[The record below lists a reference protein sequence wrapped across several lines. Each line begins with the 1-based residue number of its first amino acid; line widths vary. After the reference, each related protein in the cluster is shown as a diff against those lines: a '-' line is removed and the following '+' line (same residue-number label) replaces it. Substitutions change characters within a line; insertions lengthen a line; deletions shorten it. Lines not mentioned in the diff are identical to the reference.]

1 MPGFVVYIK
10 AALALVLIKMT
21 SLFKFM
27 TNILVIMKNI
37 ITFAWTLTLT
47 DMNTKSILMPHI
59 CHKIG
64 WWTLLLTVMITL
76 VKTILLYFFG
86 GEIMDV
92 AGYMAR
98 ISHLILIIS
107 LSLICLSRENIEDE
121 MISGLRLKA
130 VGYTAWFFFIF
141 TLVVSLLLMVQPV
154 DSDITLYLSELFLI
168 CLPVGLAGLYLVI
181 FKVML
186 WKSKKLEV
194 L

>member
-1 MPGFVVYIK
+1 MHR
-10 AALALVLIKMT
+10 
-21 SLFKFM
+21 
-27 TNILVIMKNI
+27 
-37 ITFAWTLTLT
+37 TLTLT

-107 LSLICLSRENIEDE
+107 LSLICLSREKIEDE

-186 WKSKKLEV
+186 WKSKKQEV

>member
-1 MPGFVVYIK
+1 MHR
-10 AALALVLIKMT
+10 
-21 SLFKFM
+21 
-27 TNILVIMKNI
+27 
-37 ITFAWTLTLT
+37 TLTLT

-86 GEIMDV
+86 GEIMDL

-107 LSLICLSRENIEDE
+107 LSLICLSKEKIEDE

-186 WKSKKLEV
+186 WKSKKQEV

>member
-1 MPGFVVYIK
+1 
-10 AALALVLIKMT
+10 
-21 SLFKFM
+21 
-27 TNILVIMKNI
+27 
-37 ITFAWTLTLT
+37 
-47 DMNTKSILMPHI
+47 
-59 CHKIG
+59 
-64 WWTLLLTVMITL
+64 MITL

-107 LSLICLSRENIEDE
+107 LSLICLSREKIEDE

-130 VGYTAWFFFIF
+130 VGYTARFFFIF
-141 TLVVSLLLMVQPV
+141 TLVMSLLLMVQPV

-186 WKSKKLEV
+186 WKSKNQEV

>member
-1 MPGFVVYIK
+1 MHR
-10 AALALVLIKMT
+10 
-21 SLFKFM
+21 
-27 TNILVIMKNI
+27 
-37 ITFAWTLTLT
+37 TLTLT

-107 LSLICLSRENIEDE
+107 LSLICLSKEKIEDE

-186 WKSKKLEV
+186 WKSKKQEL

>member
-1 MPGFVVYIK
+1 MYR
-10 AALALVLIKMT
+10 
-21 SLFKFM
+21 
-27 TNILVIMKNI
+27 
-37 ITFAWTLTLT
+37 TLTLT
-47 DMNTKSILMPHI
+47 DMNTKNVLMPHI

-64 WWTLLLTVMITL
+64 WWTLLLAVTITL

-107 LSLICLSRENIEDE
+107 LFLICLSKEKIEDE
-121 MISGLRLKA
+121 MISGLRLKS
-130 VGYTAWFFFIF
+130 VGYTAWFFFIVA
-141 TLVVSLLLMVQPV
+141 LVVSLLLMVQPV

-168 CLPVGLAGLYLVI
+168 CMPVGLAGLYLVI

-186 WKSKKLEV
+186 WKSKKQEV

>member
-1 MPGFVVYIK
+1 
-10 AALALVLIKMT
+10 
-21 SLFKFM
+21 
-27 TNILVIMKNI
+27 
-37 ITFAWTLTLT
+37 
-47 DMNTKSILMPHI
+47 MNTKSILMPHI

-86 GEIMDV
+86 GEIMDL

-107 LSLICLSRENIEDE
+107 LSLICLSKEKIEDE

-141 TLVVSLLLMVQPV
+141 TLVVSPLLLVQPV

-186 WKSKKLEV
+186 WKSKKQEV

>member
-1 MPGFVVYIK
+1 MPR
-10 AALALVLIKMT
+10 
-21 SLFKFM
+21 
-27 TNILVIMKNI
+27 
-37 ITFAWTLTLT
+37 TLTLA

-64 WWTLLLTVMITL
+64 WWTLLLAVTITL

-107 LSLICLSRENIEDE
+107 LSLICLSKEKIEDE
-121 MISGLRLKA
+121 MISGLRLKSI
-130 VGYTAWFFFIF
+130 GYTAWFFFIVA
-141 TLVVSLLLMVQPV
+141 LVVSLLLMVQPV

-168 CLPVGLAGLYLVI
+168 CMPVGLAGLYLVI

-186 WKSKKLEV
+186 WKSKKQEV

>member
-1 MPGFVVYIK
+1 MH
-10 AALALVLIKMT
+10 L
-21 SLFKFM
+21 
-27 TNILVIMKNI
+27 
-37 ITFAWTLTLT
+37 TLTLT

-86 GEIMDV
+86 GEIMDL

-107 LSLICLSRENIEDE
+107 LSLICLSKEKIEDE

-186 WKSKKLEV
+186 WKSKKQEV

>member
-1 MPGFVVYIK
+1 MHR
-10 AALALVLIKMT
+10 
-21 SLFKFM
+21 
-27 TNILVIMKNI
+27 
-37 ITFAWTLTLT
+37 TLTLT

-107 LSLICLSRENIEDE
+107 LSLICLSREKIEDE

>member
-1 MPGFVVYIK
+1 MH
-10 AALALVLIKMT
+10 
-21 SLFKFM
+21 
-27 TNILVIMKNI
+27 
-37 ITFAWTLTLT
+37 WTLTLT

-107 LSLICLSRENIEDE
+107 LSLICLSREKIEDE

-186 WKSKKLEV
+186 WKSKKQEV

>member
-1 MPGFVVYIK
+1 
-10 AALALVLIKMT
+10 
-21 SLFKFM
+21 
-27 TNILVIMKNI
+27 
-37 ITFAWTLTLT
+37 
-47 DMNTKSILMPHI
+47 MNTKSILMPHI

-107 LSLICLSRENIEDE
+107 LSFICLSREKIEDE

-130 VGYTAWFFFIF
+130 VGYTAWFFLIF

>member
-1 MPGFVVYIK
+1 
-10 AALALVLIKMT
+10 
-21 SLFKFM
+21 
-27 TNILVIMKNI
+27 
-37 ITFAWTLTLT
+37 
-47 DMNTKSILMPHI
+47 MNTKSILMPHI

-86 GEIMDV
+86 GEIMDL

-107 LSLICLSRENIEDE
+107 LSLICLSKEKIEDE

-154 DSDITLYLSELFLI
+154 DSDITLSLSELFLI

-186 WKSKKLEV
+186 WKSKKQEV

>member
-1 MPGFVVYIK
+1 
-10 AALALVLIKMT
+10 
-21 SLFKFM
+21 
-27 TNILVIMKNI
+27 
-37 ITFAWTLTLT
+37 
-47 DMNTKSILMPHI
+47 MNTKSILMSHI

-76 VKTILLYFFG
+76 VKTILLYFFC

-107 LSLICLSRENIEDE
+107 LSLICLSREKIEDE

>member
-1 MPGFVVYIK
+1 
-10 AALALVLIKMT
+10 
-21 SLFKFM
+21 
-27 TNILVIMKNI
+27 
-37 ITFAWTLTLT
+37 
-47 DMNTKSILMPHI
+47 MNTKSILMPHI

-107 LSLICLSRENIEDE
+107 LSLICLSREKIEDE
-121 MISGLRLKA
+121 MISGFRLKA
-130 VGYTAWFFFIF
+130 VGYTAWLFFIF

-168 CLPVGLAGLYLVI
+168 CLPVGLSGLYLVI

-186 WKSKKLEV
+186 WKSKKLEM

>member
-107 LSLICLSRENIEDE
+107 LSLICLSREKIEDE

>member
-1 MPGFVVYIK
+1 MHR
-10 AALALVLIKMT
+10 
-21 SLFKFM
+21 
-27 TNILVIMKNI
+27 
-37 ITFAWTLTLT
+37 TLTLT

-86 GEIMDV
+86 GEIMDL

-107 LSLICLSRENIEDE
+107 LSLICLSKEKIEDE

-186 WKSKKLEV
+186 WKSKKQEL

>member
-37 ITFAWTLTLT
+37 ITFASDITLT

-107 LSLICLSRENIEDE
+107 LSLICLSSEKIEDE

>member
-1 MPGFVVYIK
+1 
-10 AALALVLIKMT
+10 
-21 SLFKFM
+21 
-27 TNILVIMKNI
+27 
-37 ITFAWTLTLT
+37 
-47 DMNTKSILMPHI
+47 
-59 CHKIG
+59 
-64 WWTLLLTVMITL
+64 
-76 VKTILLYFFG
+76 
-86 GEIMDV
+86 
-92 AGYMAR
+92 
-98 ISHLILIIS
+98 
-107 LSLICLSRENIEDE
+107 

-181 FKVML
+181 FKFML

>member
-1 MPGFVVYIK
+1 
-10 AALALVLIKMT
+10 
-21 SLFKFM
+21 
-27 TNILVIMKNI
+27 
-37 ITFAWTLTLT
+37 
-47 DMNTKSILMPHI
+47 MNTKSILMPHI

-107 LSLICLSRENIEDE
+107 LSLICLSREKIEDE
-121 MISGLRLKA
+121 MISGLMLKA

>member
-1 MPGFVVYIK
+1 
-10 AALALVLIKMT
+10 
-21 SLFKFM
+21 
-27 TNILVIMKNI
+27 
-37 ITFAWTLTLT
+37 
-47 DMNTKSILMPHI
+47 MNTKNVLMPHI

-64 WWTLLLTVMITL
+64 WWTLLFTVMITL

-98 ISHLILIIS
+98 ISHLILIS
-107 LSLICLSRENIEDE
+107 LFLICLSKEKIEDE
-121 MISGLRLKA
+121 MISGLRLKS
-130 VGYTAWFFFIF
+130 VGYTAWFFFIVA
-141 TLVVSLLLMVQPV
+141 LVVSLLLMVQPV

-186 WKSKKLEV
+186 WKSKKQEV

>member
-1 MPGFVVYIK
+1 
-10 AALALVLIKMT
+10 
-21 SLFKFM
+21 
-27 TNILVIMKNI
+27 
-37 ITFAWTLTLT
+37 
-47 DMNTKSILMPHI
+47 MNTKNVLMPHI

-64 WWTLLLTVMITL
+64 WWTLLLAVTITL

-107 LSLICLSRENIEDE
+107 LFLICLSKEKIEDE
-121 MISGLRLKA
+121 MISGLRLKS
-130 VGYTAWFFFIF
+130 VGYTAWFFFIVA
-141 TLVVSLLLMVQPV
+141 LVVSLLLMVQPV

-168 CLPVGLAGLYLVI
+168 CMPVGLAGLYLVI

>member
-1 MPGFVVYIK
+1 
-10 AALALVLIKMT
+10 
-21 SLFKFM
+21 
-27 TNILVIMKNI
+27 
-37 ITFAWTLTLT
+37 
-47 DMNTKSILMPHI
+47 MNTKSILMPHI

-76 VKTILLYFFG
+76 VKTILLYLFG

-107 LSLICLSRENIEDE
+107 LSLICLSREKIEDE

-186 WKSKKLEV
+186 WKSKKQEL

>member
-1 MPGFVVYIK
+1 
-10 AALALVLIKMT
+10 
-21 SLFKFM
+21 
-27 TNILVIMKNI
+27 
-37 ITFAWTLTLT
+37 
-47 DMNTKSILMPHI
+47 MNTKNVLMPHI

-64 WWTLLLTVMITL
+64 WWTLLLAVTITL

-107 LSLICLSRENIEDE
+107 LFLICLSKEKIEDE

-130 VGYTAWFFFIF
+130 VGYTAWFFFIVA
-141 TLVVSLLLMVQPV
+141 LVVSLLLMGQPV

-168 CLPVGLAGLYLVI
+168 CMPVGLAGLYLVI

-186 WKSKKLEV
+186 WKSKKQEV

>member
-1 MPGFVVYIK
+1 
-10 AALALVLIKMT
+10 
-21 SLFKFM
+21 
-27 TNILVIMKNI
+27 
-37 ITFAWTLTLT
+37 
-47 DMNTKSILMPHI
+47 MNTKNVLMPHI

-64 WWTLLLTVMITL
+64 WWTLLLAVTITL
-76 VKTILLYFFG
+76 AKTILLYFFG

-107 LSLICLSRENIEDE
+107 LFLICLSKEKIEDE
-121 MISGLRLKA
+121 MISGLRLKS
-130 VGYTAWFFFIF
+130 VGYTAWFFFIVA
-141 TLVVSLLLMVQPV
+141 LVVSLLLMGQPV

-168 CLPVGLAGLYLVI
+168 CMPVGLAGLYLVI

-186 WKSKKLEV
+186 WKSKKQEV

>member
-1 MPGFVVYIK
+1 
-10 AALALVLIKMT
+10 
-21 SLFKFM
+21 
-27 TNILVIMKNI
+27 
-37 ITFAWTLTLT
+37 
-47 DMNTKSILMPHI
+47 MNTKSILMSHI

-107 LSLICLSRENIEDE
+107 LSLICLSREKIEDE

>member
-1 MPGFVVYIK
+1 MHR
-10 AALALVLIKMT
+10 
-21 SLFKFM
+21 
-27 TNILVIMKNI
+27 
-37 ITFAWTLTLT
+37 TLTLT
-47 DMNTKSILMPHI
+47 DMNTKSILMSHI

-107 LSLICLSRENIEDE
+107 LSLICLSREKIEDE

>member
-1 MPGFVVYIK
+1 
-10 AALALVLIKMT
+10 
-21 SLFKFM
+21 
-27 TNILVIMKNI
+27 
-37 ITFAWTLTLT
+37 
-47 DMNTKSILMPHI
+47 MNTKSILMPHI

-64 WWTLLLTVMITL
+64 WWTLLLIVMITL

-107 LSLICLSRENIEDE
+107 LSLICLSREKIEDE

-186 WKSKKLEV
+186 WKSKKQEV